1 MSDFE
6 YDAFTERIGLGFI
19 HKSCALAEGAQTIKV
34 SISGKRS
41 SYILYIFMAN
51 VCRCSSSHMYAQDAQ
66 LHILVQEVK
75 RF

>member
-19 HKSCALAEGAQTIKV
+19 HKSCALAEGAQTIKLF
-34 SISGKRS
+34 ISGKRS
-41 SYILYIFMAN
+41 YIFMAN
-51 VCRCSSSHMYAQDAQ
+51 VCRGSSSHMYAQDAQ